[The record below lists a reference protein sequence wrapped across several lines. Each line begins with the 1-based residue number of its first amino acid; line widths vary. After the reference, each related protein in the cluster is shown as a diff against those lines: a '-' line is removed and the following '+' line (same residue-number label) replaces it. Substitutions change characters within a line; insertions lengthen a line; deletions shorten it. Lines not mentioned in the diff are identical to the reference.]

1 MNIPNQTIAKL
12 YLKSPI
18 FAAFFFWKNI
28 AVSRDTRHKLLWC
41 HVMKQKIAT
50 PLLTR
55 VIFTE
60 IPVIQTSQGKWV
72 TTEIALVLG

>member
-1 MNIPNQTIAKL
+1 
-12 YLKSPI
+12 
-18 FAAFFFWKNI
+18 
-28 AVSRDTRHKLLWC
+28 
-41 HVMKQKIAT
+41 MKQKIAT
-50 PLLTR
+50 LLLTR